1 MTTRPYHPLPAPG
14 DIVYCRFPE
23 EIGVPGPKPR
33 PALVTDIVEFA
44 DGTKGVRVAYGTTKR
59 VTELLAGEFS
69 IRTSDAAA
77 WRMAGLSYDTKFDLG
92 RRQDLPY
99 TDEWFRVPP
108 SPRHGQTPK
117 LGTVHPGIMRRIEAA
132 YRAVAGIE
140 PDKRTRN

>member
-1 MTTRPYHPLPAPG
+1 MSAKTFDPLPAPG

-33 PALVTDIVEFA
+33 PAWVTDIVEFP

-69 IRTSDAAA
+69 IRTVDTAAY
-77 WRMAGLSYDTKFDLG
+77 RMAGLSHDTKFALG
-92 RRQDLPY
+92 RCLDLPY
-99 TDEWFRVPP
+99 TEEWFRVPL

-132 YRAVAGIE
+132 YRAVAGSE
-140 PDKRTRN
+140 LKK